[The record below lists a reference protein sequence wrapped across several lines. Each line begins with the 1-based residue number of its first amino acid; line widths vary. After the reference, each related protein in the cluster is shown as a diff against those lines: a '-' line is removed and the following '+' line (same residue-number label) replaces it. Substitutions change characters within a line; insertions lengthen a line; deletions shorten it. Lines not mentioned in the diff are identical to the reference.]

1 MVPRCSLAAVLISMA
16 TLASAQP
23 AAVPEPKLTPV
34 AGCVHMIQG
43 QGGNVAV
50 CHGADGAFMVDDQYA
65 PMTPGIVQAL
75 TALDALPLRFVLN
88 THWHTDHTGG
98 NEGMHGEGA
107 LIVAHENVRQR
118 LSTDQFIKAFGR
130 PTPASP
136 ASAWPV
142 VTYTRDVSFHLNG
155 ETVLAEHVP
164 AAHTD
169 GDSLVYFSQADVLHM
184 GDIFFNGL
192 YPFIDASS
200 GGRVDGVLAAVDR
213 GLAIAGSKTKIIP
226 GHGPLTDRLG
236 LIEYKQMLQGI
247 RDRVA
252 AAKRRGETLEQ
263 IQAAR
268 PTARWDEQWGG
279 GFLPPDA
286 FVAIVFDALD

>member
-1 MVPRCSLAAVLISMA
+1 MLPRFSIAALLISIA
-16 TLASAQP
+16 PLASAQP
-23 AAVPEPKLTPV
+23 APTPEPTLIPV

-50 CHGADGAFMVDDQYA
+50 CHGADGTFMVDDQYA

-75 TALDALPLRFVLN
+75 KALDALPLRFVLN

-98 NEGMHGEGA
+98 NEGMQGEGA
-107 LIVAHENVRQR
+107 LIVAHENVRRR

-130 PTPASP
+130 ATPASP

-142 VTYTRDVSFHLNG
+142 VTYTRDISFHLNG
-155 ETVLAEHVP
+155 ETVIAEHVP

-213 GLAIAGSKTKIIP
+213 GLAIAGPKTRIIP
-226 GHGPLTDRLG
+226 GHGPLTDRQG

-252 AAKRRGETLEQ
+252 AAKRRGESLEQ

-268 PTARWDEQWGG
+268 PTARWDEKWGG

>member
-1 MVPRCSLAAVLISMA
+1 MVRRMLSLAALIGLP
-16 TLASAQP
+16 TGLAAQP
-23 AAVPEPKLTPV
+23 PEAKLTPV
-34 AGCVHMIQG
+34 AGCVHLIQG
-43 QGGNVAV
+43 QGGNAAV
-50 CHGADGAFMVDDQYA
+50 CHGDDGAFMIDDQYA
-65 PMTPGIVQAL
+65 PMTPGILAAL
-75 TALDALPLRFVLN
+75 ESLQALPLRFVLN

-98 NEGMHGEGA
+98 NEGMSGEGA

-130 PTPASP
+130 ATPASP
-136 ASAWPV
+136 ESAWPV
-142 VTYTRDVSFHLNG
+142 VTYTRDIRFHLNG
-155 ETVLAEHVP
+155 ETVMAEYVP

-169 GDSLVYFSQADVLHM
+169 GDSLVYFTRADVLHM

-213 GLAIAGSKTKIIP
+213 GLELAGPNTRIIP
-226 GHGPLTDRLG
+226 GHGPLTDRAG
-236 LIEYKQMLQGI
+236 LLEYKQMLQGI

-252 AAKRRGETLEQ
+252 AAKRRGDSLEQ

-268 PTARWDEQWGG
+268 PTARWDAQWGG
-279 GFLPPDA
+279 GFLNPDA
-286 FVAIVFDALD
+286 FVAIVYDALD

>member
-1 MVPRCSLAAVLISMA
+1 MVRRFPLAAVV
-16 TLASAQP
+16 LAVMPQAVAESV
-23 AAVPEPKLTPV
+23 VPEPKLAPV

-65 PMTPGIVQAL
+65 PMTPGIVQSL
-75 TALDALPLRFVLN
+75 KALDALPLRFVLN

-130 PTPASP
+130 ATPASP

-142 VTYTRDVSFHLNG
+142 VTYTRDISFHLND

-192 YPFIDASS
+192 YPFIDTSS

-213 GLAIAGSKTKIIP
+213 GLAIAGPKTRIIP
-226 GHGPLTDRLG
+226 GHGPLTDRQG

-252 AAKRRGETLEQ
+252 AAKRRGESLEQ
-263 IQAAR
+263 VQAAR
-268 PTARWDEQWGG
+268 PTARWDEKWGG

-286 FVAIVFDALD
+286 FVAIVYDALD

>member
-1 MVPRCSLAAVLISMA
+1 
-16 TLASAQP
+16 
-23 AAVPEPKLTPV
+23 
-34 AGCVHMIQG
+34 
-43 QGGNVAV
+43 
-50 CHGADGAFMVDDQYA
+50 
-65 PMTPGIVQAL
+65 
-75 TALDALPLRFVLN
+75 
-88 THWHTDHTGG
+88 
-98 NEGMHGEGA
+98 MHGEGA

-155 ETVLAEHVP
+155 ETVIAEHVP

-252 AAKRRGETLEQ
+252 AAKRRGESLEQ